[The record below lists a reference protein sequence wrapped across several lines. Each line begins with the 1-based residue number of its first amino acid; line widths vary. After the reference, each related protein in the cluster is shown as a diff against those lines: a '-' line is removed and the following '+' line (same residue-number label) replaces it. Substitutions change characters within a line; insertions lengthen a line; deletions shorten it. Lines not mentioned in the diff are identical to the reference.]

1 MTIDGGGK
9 CVENVTT
16 GDEPRLSIKGRAAMS
31 FADLKRV
38 EQQGSSRGF
47 SACQSRIDMAIAAL
61 SIGFIVVL
69 LVAL

>member
-1 MTIDGGGK
+1 MIVDGGRK
-9 CVENVTT
+9 CVKNVTI

-38 EQQGSSRGF
+38 EQQGSWRAF
-47 SACQSRIDMAIAAL
+47 EAYQSRVAMVIAGL
-61 SIGFIVVL
+61 SIGFIAVL